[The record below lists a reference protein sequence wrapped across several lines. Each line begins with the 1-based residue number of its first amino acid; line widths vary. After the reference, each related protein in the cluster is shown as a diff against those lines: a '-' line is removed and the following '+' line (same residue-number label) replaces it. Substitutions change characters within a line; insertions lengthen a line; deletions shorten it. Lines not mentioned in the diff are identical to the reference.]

1 MHAKAG
7 YTTNALGDLSAG
19 KARIRHEQASPV
31 MFQALNLL
39 STRSM
44 RHHAMLI
51 WGWLVITEMN
61 VQLYALSKR
70 TRTLFE
76 GF

>member
-7 YTTNALGDLSAG
+7 YTANALGDLSAG

-39 STRSM
+39 STRSIG
-44 RHHAMLI
+44 HHAKFI
-51 WGWLVITEMN
+51 WGSNNFYWSTE
-61 VQLYALSKR
+61 Q
-70 TRTLFE
+70 
-76 GF
+76 